1 MYIKIKLTGNSSR
14 ENFPLGKIFINQHL
28 LFDGM
33 LKNTVNLNF
42 NVDEKYLRETN
53 VLSIEHYGKNNR
65 DTVVDKDNNIIEDKS
80 IELIELQIND
90 VKILDT
96 VLHSKPFYVFW
107 PVNLVKD
114 FHDKNEEVP
123 AFITNNLYFG
133 FNGRYD
139 FDFSKN
145 ITKEY
150 YNQFWLDEEQAHFNQ
165 TLVENNNEVF
175 YRDGEFVEVD
185 RAQDLSIFDLEKI
198 ILESTVK

>member
-80 IELIELQIND
+80 IELIKLQIND
-90 VKILDT
+90 VLIYFSDVKISLYEEQERYRSEARFLNTLNESGIIGVIIDM
-96 VLHSKPFYVFW
+96 LLLFIPGYLA
-107 PVNLVKD
+107 VNRSNNGFLNCSVYTY
-114 FHDKNEEVP
+114 FHHGHH
-123 AFITNNLYFG
+123 I
-133 FNGRYD
+133 
-139 FDFSKN
+139 FSKCPC
-145 ITKEY
+145 
-150 YNQFWLDEEQAHFNQ
+150 
-165 TLVENNNEVF
+165 
-175 YRDGEFVEVD
+175 R
-185 RAQDLSIFDLEKI
+185 
-198 ILESTVK
+198 